1 MNKKKF
7 EFNEK
12 FFNFMYQTLSEKLAS
27 STEALTILD
36 DQMFFDERV
45 LDFWGDFFEQVLGV
59 DRNEVLEKTYQR
71 LSRVL
76 SPEMKLTDPLVK
88 SILYQAEIANLCG
101 DEVLELE
108 FDDIYLRSVAQYRY
122 FGNKST

>member
-1 MNKKKF
+1 MNKKNF

-27 STEALTILD
+27 STEALTIRD

-59 DRNEVLEKTYQR
+59 DRNEVLEKTYER

-101 DEVLELE
+101 DEVFELE
-108 FDDIYLRSVAQYRY
+108 FDDIYQPRNLTLMETS
-122 FGNKST
+122 K

>member
-108 FDDIYLRSVAQYRY
+108 FDDIYEPRNLKLMETS
-122 FGNKST
+122 K

>member
-1 MNKKKF
+1 MNKKNF

-27 STEALTILD
+27 STEALTILN

-88 SILYQAEIANLCG
+88 SLLYQAEIANLCG

-108 FDDIYLRSVAQYRY
+108 FDDIYEPRNLKLMETS
-122 FGNKST
+122 K

>member
-1 MNKKKF
+1 MKKKNF

-45 LDFWGDFFEQVLGV
+45 LDFWGDFFEQVLGT

-101 DEVLELE
+101 DEVFELE
-108 FDDIYLRSVAQYRY
+108 FDDIYQPRNPTLMETS
-122 FGNKST
+122 K

>member
-1 MNKKKF
+1 MKKKNF
-7 EFNEK
+7 EFDKK

-27 STEALTILD
+27 STEVLTILN

-88 SILYQAEIANLCG
+88 SLLYQAEIANLCG

-108 FDDIYLRSVAQYRY
+108 FDDIYEPRNLKLMETS
-122 FGNKST
+122 K